1 MNATLRR
8 KFRLLAVSGI
18 LGMTS
23 LAIFA
28 PRMAAQEKAAVAPA
42 PSTKAVSAEVAADP
56 VLKAMREELD
66 RSKSQLKM
74 DNVAAPYYIE
84 YRIADVEEWT
94 AESAFGSL
102 RQDQQIHARS
112 ARVVVRV
119 GDYKLDSY
127 YGPGLG
133 IVDYAP
139 LDNDP
144 IAIRRELWLATDAAY
159 KAANEALASKKA
171 LLSQY
176 TADQPFDDFAKATP
190 LEYVGPLAK
199 LDFTP
204 APWKETIE
212 KATDLYRT
220 NLKIQAVNGFL
231 RFRAVNEYFVNT
243 EGTSTRQ
250 GYTVYTMQIGAET
263 QSTDGMKVGRT
274 PFFVERT
281 ANELPSPAKFLAD
294 AGKTLATLQALADAP
309 MVEEDYRGPVLFSND
324 AASDVF
330 EQLVAQNVL
339 GIRPKP
345 GESARTTGEY
355 SSNYKGRVLPTFI
368 SVTDDPTLKTFDGR
382 QLVGSYE
389 IDQEGVKA
397 SAVPLITDGILV
409 DYLIGRMPIR
419 DFPASNGHGRAAP
432 GQAPSPNIGNFFV
445 KIKDP
450 VTKDELKKKL
460 IEMCKQQGKPYGY
473 YVETM
478 AGDNPRLLY
487 RIYVSDGHDELVRGA
502 VFNELD
508 TRTLR
513 NNLIAAGSDPL
524 VSNRGGS
531 VPTTI
536 ICPSVLFDELEVKRT
551 DRKNAKLPEYPSPEL
566 TTH

>member
-1 MNATLRR
+1 
-8 KFRLLAVSGI
+8 
-18 LGMTS
+18 
-23 LAIFA
+23 
-28 PRMAAQEKAAVAPA
+28 
-42 PSTKAVSAEVAADP
+42 
-56 VLKAMREELD
+56 
-66 RSKSQLKM
+66 
-74 DNVAAPYYIE
+74 
-84 YRIADVEEWT
+84 
-94 AESAFGSL
+94 
-102 RQDQQIHARS
+102 
-112 ARVVVRV
+112 
-119 GDYKLDSY
+119 
-127 YGPGLG
+127 
-133 IVDYAP
+133 
-139 LDNDP
+139 
-144 IAIRRELWLATDAAY
+144 
-159 KAANEALASKKA
+159 
-171 LLSQY
+171 
-176 TADQPFDDFAKATP
+176 
-190 LEYVGPLAK
+190 
-199 LDFTP
+199 
-204 APWKETIE
+204 
-212 KATDLYRT
+212 
-220 NLKIQAVNGFL
+220 
-231 RFRAVNEYFVNT
+231 VNEYFVNT

-250 GYTVYTMQIGAET
+250 GYTIYTMQIGAET
-263 QSTDGMKVGRT
+263 QSADGMKVGRT

-281 ANELPSPAKFLAD
+281 ANELPSQAKFLAD

-330 EQLVAQNVL
+330 EQLVAQNIL

-368 SVTDDPTLKTFDGR
+368 SVTDDPTVKIFDGR

-432 GQAPSPNIGNFFV
+432 GQPPSPNIGNFFV

-450 VTKDELKKKL
+450 VAKDELKKKL

-487 RIYVSDGHDELVRGA
+487 RVYVSDGHEELVRGA

-524 VSNRGGS
+524 VSNRGGN
-531 VPTTI
+531 VPTTV

-551 DRKNAKLPEYPSPEL
+551 DRKNAKLPEYPSPGL

>member
-1 MNATLRR
+1 MNATLRTKTPAR
-8 KFRLLAVSGI
+8 VI
-18 LGMTS
+18 LGFVLFFGCS
-23 LAIFA
+23 SQAS
-28 PRMAAQEKAAVAPA
+28 AQEKQSQAG
-42 PSTKAVSAEVAADP
+42 TAVSAAVAADP
-56 VLKAMREELD
+56 VLKAMREELE
-66 RSKSQLKM
+66 RSKAQLKM
-74 DNVAAPYYIE
+74 EKVAAPYYIE

-94 AESAFGSL
+94 AEAAFGAL
-102 RQDQQIHARS
+102 RQDQKVHGRS

-133 IVDYAP
+133 VVDYAP

-144 IAIRRELWLATDAAY
+144 VAIRRELWLATDAAY

-176 TADQPFDDFAKATP
+176 TADQPLEDFAKATP
-190 LEYVGPLAK
+190 LEFVGRLVK
-199 LDFTP
+199 LDFSP
-204 APWKETIE
+204 EPWRETLE
-212 KATDLYRT
+212 KVTNLYRT
-220 NLKIQAVNGFL
+220 NLKIQSLNGFL

-250 GYTVYTMQIGAET
+250 GYGVYSIQISAET
-263 QSTDGMKVGRT
+263 QSADGMKVGRT
-274 PFFVERT
+274 PFFAEGS
-281 ANELPSPAKFLAD
+281 ANELPSQAKFLAD
-294 AGKTLATLQALADAP
+294 AEKTLATLQALSEAP

-330 EQLVAQNVL
+330 ESLVGQNIL

-345 GESARTTGEY
+345 GDSARTTGEY
-355 SSNYKGRVLPTFI
+355 ASNYKGRVLPTFV
-368 SVTDDPTLKTFDGR
+368 SVVDDPTLKTFDGR
-382 QLVGSYE
+382 HLVGSYE

-397 SAVPLITDGILV
+397 SVVPLVTDGILV
-409 DYLIGRMPIR
+409 DYLLGRTPIR
-419 DFPASNGHGRAAP
+419 DFPESNGHGRAAP
-432 GQAPSPNIGNFFV
+432 AQPPSPNIGNLIL
-445 KIKDP
+445 KTKEP
-450 VTKDELKKKL
+450 VSKEDLKKKL
-460 IEMCKQQGKPYGY
+460 IEMCKQEGKPYGY

-487 RIYVSDGHDELVRGA
+487 RIYVSDGHEELVRGA

-513 NNLIAAGSDPL
+513 NNLVAAGNDPL
-524 VSNRGGS
+524 VSNRAGS
-531 VPTTI
+531 IPTTV
-536 ICPSVLFDELEVKRT
+536 ICPSMLLDELEVKRT

>member
-1 MNATLRR
+1 MNANLRT
-8 KFRLLAVSGI
+8 KALMTASFGLMFFAA
-18 LGMTS
+18 LG
-23 LAIFA
+23 
-28 PRMAAQEKAAVAPA
+28 PRVAAQEKPAQGAAPL
-42 PSTKAVSAEVAADP
+42 SATVAADP

-66 RSKSQLKM
+66 RSKAHLKM
-74 DNVAAPYYIE
+74 DKIGAPYYIE
-84 YRIADVEEWT
+84 YRIADVEEWD
-94 AESAFGSL
+94 AEAAFGAL
-102 RQDQQIHARS
+102 RQDQKVRGRS

-133 IVDYAP
+133 VVDFAP

-144 IAIRRELWLATDAAY
+144 VAIRRGLWLATDAAY
-159 KAANEALASKKA
+159 KAANEALAAKKA

-176 TADQPFDDFAKATP
+176 SVDQPFDDFAKAPP
-190 LEYVGPLAK
+190 LEFAGPLVK
-199 LDFTP
+199 LDFS
-204 APWKETIE
+204 ADPWKETLE
-212 KATDLYRT
+212 KVTNLYRT
-220 NLKIQAVNGFL
+220 NLKIQTLNGFL

-250 GYTVYTMQIGAET
+250 GYGLYSIQISAET

-274 PFFVERT
+274 PFFAERS
-281 ANELPSPAKFLAD
+281 ANELPTLAKILAD
-294 AGKTLATLQALADAP
+294 AEKTLATLQALSDAP

-324 AASDVF
+324 AASDIL
-330 EQLVAQNVL
+330 ESLVAQNIL
-339 GIRPKP
+339 GVRPKP

-368 SVTDDPTLKTFDGR
+368 SITDDPTLKTFDGR
-382 QLVGSYE
+382 QLAGSYE

-397 SAVPLITDGILV
+397 SAVPLVTDGILV
-409 DYLIGRMPIR
+409 DYLLGRMPIR
-419 DFPASNGHGRAAP
+419 DFPESNGHGRAAP
-432 GQAPSPNIGNFFV
+432 GQPPSPSIGNFVV
-445 KIKDP
+445 KTKEPVSKD
-450 VTKDELKKKL
+450 DLKKKL
-460 IEMCKQQGKPYGY
+460 IEMSKQEGKPYGY

-478 AGDNPRLLY
+478 AGENPRLLY
-487 RIYVSDGHDELVRGA
+487 RVYVSDGHEELVRGA

-513 NNLIAAGSDPL
+513 NNLVAAGNDPL
-524 VSNRGGS
+524 VSNRGGNI
-531 VPTTI
+531 PTTV

-551 DRKNAKLPEYPSPEL
+551 DRKNAKLPDYPSPEL

>member
-1 MNATLRR
+1 MSAALRTN
-8 KFRLLAVSGI
+8 LLFPVI
-18 LGMTS
+18 LG
-23 LAIFA
+23 LATVVSIA
-28 PRMAAQEKAAVAPA
+28 PGVAAQEKPPAV
-42 PSTKAVSAEVAADP
+42 PSTKAVSAEVGADP
-56 VLKAMREELD
+56 LLKAMREELD

-94 AESAFGSL
+94 AEAAFGSL

-133 IVDYAP
+133 VVDYAP

-199 LDFTP
+199 LDFSA

-212 KATDLYRT
+212 KATNLYRT
-220 NLKIQAVNGFL
+220 NLKIQSLNGFL

-250 GYTVYTMQIGAET
+250 GYTIYTMQIGAET
-263 QSTDGMKVGRT
+263 QSADGMKVGRT

-281 ANELPSPAKFLAD
+281 ANELPSQAKFLAD

-330 EQLVAQNVL
+330 EQLVAQNIL

-368 SVTDDPTLKTFDGR
+368 SVTDDPTVKIFDGR

-432 GQAPSPNIGNFFV
+432 GQPPSPNIGNFFV

-450 VTKDELKKKL
+450 VAKDELKKKL

-487 RIYVSDGHDELVRGA
+487 RVYVSDGHEELVRGA

-524 VSNRGGS
+524 VSNRGGN
-531 VPTTI
+531 VPTTV

-551 DRKNAKLPEYPSPEL
+551 DRKNAKLPEYPSPGL